1 MGHKILNVTD
11 CIAHVHIKKQ
21 KRIIQRR
28 FCFVTQTYE
37 NCVLKPYQSNGPDD
51 GFPTR
56 LIAMCSSLSAQ
67 NQTDL
72 TFTLKLELIRK
83 YKTLGQCCLWDPTT
97 F

>member
-11 CIAHVHIKKQ
+11 CIAHVHIKKR

-28 FCFVTQTYE
+28 HSFCFVTQTYE
-37 NCVLKPYQSNGPDD
+37 NCTLKRYQRNGPDD
-51 GFPTR
+51 GFPAR

-67 NQTDL
+67 NKTDL

-83 YKTLGQCCLWDPTT
+83 
-97 F
+97 